1 MAAKTRDRSY
11 CRAPAM
17 QPSKLPGFDCRY
29 AARALPAAIG
39 ADRFAPTS
47 LPESAHA
54 GLFVMLAVMSPRMV
68 RRAKTRCLHASRAV
82 DTCVE
87 RGRLCEQE
95 SDVASLNPADATA
108 LRQNA
113 AVLLHQ
119 ARLTPITNPS
129 PREINCVNLHFH
141 WDLPKSNICWAK

>member
-1 MAAKTRDRSY
+1 
-11 CRAPAM
+11 
-17 QPSKLPGFDCRY
+17 
-29 AARALPAAIG
+29 
-39 ADRFAPTS
+39 
-47 LPESAHA
+47 
-54 GLFVMLAVMSPRMV
+54 MSPRTV

-95 SDVASLNPADATA
+95 SNVASLNPVDATA

-113 AVLLHQ
+113 AALLHQ

-129 PREINCVNLHFH
+129 PREISCVNLHFH
-141 WDLPKSNICWAK
+141 WDLPKSNICWAE